1 VAALPVVAVLGELRA
16 ALASRGSAVLV
27 APPGAGKTTVVPLA
41 LVGESWL
48 AHGWEGHRAG
58 RSDGVDGVE
67 GAGRVVVLEPRR
79 LAARA
84 AAERMAYLLGERG
97 AGGRV
102 GYRVRGETR
111 VGPDTRIEVVTEGV
125 LTRMLQ
131 SDPSLGGIGLVVF
144 DEFHERSVH
153 ADLGLALTL
162 HTRSV
167 LRPDLRLLVMSA
179 TLDPSPISAV
189 LGDAPVVVSDGRTF
203 PVETRWRK
211 QPVAVGAGPRVA
223 SVVAVAVERALA
235 TDDGDVLVFL
245 PGAGEIRWT
254 ERRLTERG
262 LGPGVRVRPLFG
274 DLSRGEQDGAI
285 APSRAGERKVVL
297 ATSIAETSLTIEGVR
312 VVIDSGLM
320 RVPRFD
326 PGTGLTRLATVRVT
340 RDAADQRRGRAGRT
354 APGVCYRLW
363 TRAEDRGLVRHRS
376 PEILEA
382 DLAPLALELA
392 AWGADPGELRWLDSP
407 PPAAFAQARELLR
420 ELEAVDDDGAAT
432 GHGRELARLGVH
444 PRLGHMLLRGRELGL
459 ASLACDLAALLTERD
474 ILRSEGRAPDADLR
488 IRVDALRRRGG
499 AQIDPGALH
508 RVRQE
513 AKRLGGMLHD
523 ARHAARHAA
532 RPDARPAAR
541 SDRRSSAASGAADD
555 AQAGV
560 LAALAY
566 PDRIGQRREGER
578 GRFLLR
584 NGRGARFAEPQT
596 LEGEDWIV
604 AAEVEGRGTDA
615 RIFRAAPLTLEDVE
629 THFGPQ
635 AREVE
640 EVFWDQAADRVVA
653 RRRRVLGAL
662 TLSEAPL
669 DSPDPAAVAAAMT
682 DGVRAAGLEA
692 LPWTSETMQ
701 LRHRLAF
708 LNRLDPDRWPDASE
722 AVLAATLE
730 EWLLPFV
737 TGLRRGAELRQ
748 VDLAAA
754 LMARVPWERARRLD
768 ELAPTHVEVPSG
780 SRIRVDYTDPAT
792 PALAVRLQEVFG
804 LLETPRVGG
813 GRVPLTLQLL
823 SPAQRPVQVT
833 RDLASF
839 WREAYFDVR
848 KDLRGRYPKHHW
860 PDDPLT
866 AQPTRRTSRHKDPG
880 R

>member
-48 AHGWEGHRAG
+48 APGREGHRPG
-58 RSDGVDGVE
+58 RE
-67 GAGRVVVLEPRR
+67 GLRAGRVVVLEPRR

-84 AAERMAYLLGERG
+84 AAERMAYLLGEKG
-97 AGGRV
+97 AGGCV

-162 HTRSV
+162 HARSV

-179 TLDPSPISAV
+179 TLDPSPISAL

-211 QPVAVGAGPRVA
+211 QPVEVGEGPRVA
-223 SVVAVAVERALA
+223 TVVAAAVERALA

-254 ERRLTERG
+254 ERRLTERD

-297 ATSIAETSLTIEGVR
+297 ATAIAETSLTIEGVR

-354 APGVCYRLW
+354 EPGVCYRLW
-363 TRAEDRGLVRHRS
+363 TRAEERGLVRHRS

-407 PPAAFAQARELLR
+407 PTAAFAQARELLR

-444 PRLGHMLLRGRELGL
+444 PRLGHMLLRGRALGL

-474 ILRSEGRAPDADLR
+474 ILRSEGRPPDADLR

-523 ARHAARHAA
+523 ARPDGRH
-532 RPDARPAAR
+532 DAR
-541 SDRRSSAASGAADD
+541 SDRRSGAASGAADD
-555 AQAGV
+555 SQAGV
-560 LAALAY
+560 LVALAY

-629 THFGPQ
+629 THFGAQ

-692 LPWTSETMQ
+692 LPWTSETRQ

-708 LNRLDPDRWPDASE
+708 LNRLDPGHWPDASE

-737 TGLRRGAELRQ
+737 SGLRRGAELRQ

-780 SRIRVDYTDPAT
+780 SRIRVDYSDPAT

-866 AQPTRRTSRHKDPG
+866 AQPTRGTRRHKDPG
-880 R
+880 G